1 MYEDGVSKSEIQRR
15 TKVNYRIV
23 VRDKITDI
31 DGREHYEINKKETG
45 LAQEK
50 ARQMKEAFITWLWN
64 DPARREK
71 NVERYNNLFNCIVGR
86 KFDDSHQTFPG
97 MSPSI
102 SLKPHA
108 DFTLFILFI
117 S

>member
-31 DGREHYEINKKETG
+31 DGREHYEINKKETD

-50 ARQMKEAFITWLWN
+50 GSADERSLYNLA
-64 DPARREK
+64 
-71 NVERYNNLFNCIVGR
+71 VE
-86 KFDDSHQTFPG
+86 
-97 MSPSI
+97 
-102 SLKPHA
+102 
-108 DFTLFILFI
+108 
-117 S
+117 